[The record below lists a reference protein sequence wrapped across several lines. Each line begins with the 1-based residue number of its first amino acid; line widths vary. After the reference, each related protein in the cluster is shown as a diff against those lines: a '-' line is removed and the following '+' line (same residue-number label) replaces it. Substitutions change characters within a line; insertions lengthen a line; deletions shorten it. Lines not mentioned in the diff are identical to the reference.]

1 MADVTGTIG
10 NEHVEL
16 NNAATEATLKLL
28 LAAITGGN
36 AKAAENIKSIATKAG
51 LDPATVSK
59 ANDGLKN
66 SAVAGEKSTG
76 VFNRVAATGASAAD
90 GLTKLGTSLSPL
102 IDKLL
107 AGTAQ
112 ASDAFGALDKLPGV
126 LGTVMGLFGKVASYQ
141 QDNMKSYQQITAAGA
156 NLGGSLTD
164 LRQAALNSYM
174 TLDQFSNLIK
184 NNSDAFTRMGGTVN
198 DGVKAFASFS
208 NGLIKSE
215 TGSQLLALGY
225 TTEQLNNGMATY
237 IAATGGRNR
246 AEMADREKLAL
257 GAKNYFEQLDALTT
271 ITGIS
276 KEEQEKAMKERAA
289 NEAWQAHLLTLSAD
303 ERAKAEAAAA
313 EARARGG
320 KGAEQALMSA
330 AMGFPPMTKAAQ
342 EYTAVARNGAAATT
356 NLVKDIK
363 DSSKTVK
370 DVQRDGAAIT
380 AGLAKD
386 GRDNAQVFKA
396 LVMQGGDLA
405 QTAGQALG
413 AANKT
418 QNQGIKDATDARA
431 QLEQVQQEQRKRQAD
446 SQAKQMAETDKAFKE
461 IGQAI
466 NDLLAPAIKWATEM
480 ISSMAK
486 GLAFI
491 ITGFNEL
498 SLGAKLLVAGITAL
512 VLWKSKE
519 LIAEKMAAAKD
530 KAASAISKA
539 KGMVPGSSPLNPL
552 YVVIVKGGAGG
563 AGGGLEDL
571 LDKGKDGKGGGT
583 KPSSGGGGKLG
594 KLAKGANM
602 LKGGVGGLVGGL
614 ALDYAADKARES
626 GNTKTAAGLDIG
638 SSALSGAGMG
648 AMMGSIVPGV
658 GTVIGGAVG
667 GLVGGAYG
675 AYQNWGGLTGK
686 KPMADGGIV
695 DKPTNALVGEAGP
708 EIVSPIKYFENLQTE
723 LVTLNKQTVEMLRFL
738 KETAEHTRNTAD
750 ATKGLGGDLFK
761 F

>member
-10 NEHVEL
+10 SEYVEL

-28 LAAITGGN
+28 LAAVTGGN
-36 AKAAENIKSIATKAG
+36 AKANINSIGTKAG
-51 LDPATVSK
+51 IDPATVAK
-59 ANDGLKN
+59 VNDGLKN
-66 SAVAGEKSTG
+66 SAVAGEKSAG
-76 VFNRVAATGASAAD
+76 AFNKVAAGGASAAQ
-90 GLTKLGTSLSPL
+90 GLDRLSTSLSPL

-112 ASDAFGALDKLPGV
+112 ASDAFGALEKLPGV

-141 QDNMKSYQQITAAGA
+141 QENMKTYQQITASGA

-174 TLDQFSNLIK
+174 SLDQFSNLIK
-184 NNSDAFTRMGGTVN
+184 NNSDAFSRMGGTVN
-198 DGVKAFASFS
+198 DGVKAFTVFS
-208 NGLIKSE
+208 NSLLKSE
-215 TGSQLLALGY
+215 TGSQLLALGI
-225 TTEQLNNGMATY
+225 TTEGFNNGMASY

-246 AEMADREKLAL
+246 AEMADRDKLAA
-257 GAKNYFEQLDALTT
+257 GAKNYFEQLDALAT
-271 ITGIS
+271 ITGVS
-276 KEEQEKAMKERAA
+276 REEQEKSMKERAA
-289 NEAWQAHLLTLSAD
+289 NEAWQAHLGTLSVE

-313 EARARGG
+313 EARNRGG

-342 EYTAVARNGAAATT
+342 EYTAVARNSNAATM

-370 DVQRDGAAIT
+370 DIQNNGAAIT
-380 AGLAKD
+380 SGLAKD
-386 GRDNAQVFKA
+386 GRENTQVMKA
-396 LVMQGGDLA
+396 LAMQGGDLSEIS
-405 QTAGQALG
+405 TKSL
-413 AANKT
+413 AAMNKAK
-418 QNQGIKDATDARA
+418 NQEIKSDADARA
-431 QLEQVQQEQRKRQAD
+431 QLEQVQAEQRKRMAD

-461 IGQAI
+461 TGQAI
-466 NDLLAPAIKWATEM
+466 NDLLGPAIKWATEM
-480 ISSMAK
+480 IATMSK

-498 SLGAKLLVAGITAL
+498 HIGLKLLIAAAAAL
-512 VLWKSKE
+512 ALWKGKE
-519 LIAEKMAAAKD
+519 LIAEKLAAAKD
-530 KAASAISKA
+530 KATSAISKA
-539 KGMVPGSSPLNPL
+539 KGMVPGSTPMNPL
-552 YVVIVKGGAGG
+552 FVTIVKGPGG
-563 AGGGLEDL
+563 AGSGGTPDL
-571 LDKGKDGKGGGT
+571 PDKSKPDTT
-583 KPSSGGGGKLG
+583 KPSTGGGKASKLG
-594 KLAKGANM
+594 KLANAA
-602 LKGGVGGLVGGL
+602 KGGVGGLAGGL
-614 ALDYAADKARES
+614 VLDYAADKARES
-626 GNTKTAAGLDIG
+626 GNEKTAAGLDIG

-695 DKPTNALVGEAGP
+695 DRPTNALVGEAGP

-738 KETAEHTRNTAD
+738 KETAEQTRNTAE
-750 ATKGLGGDLFK
+750 ATKGLSGDLFK

>member
-1 MADVTGTIG
+1 
-10 NEHVEL
+10 
-16 NNAATEATLKLL
+16 
-28 LAAITGGN
+28 
-36 AKAAENIKSIATKAG
+36 
-51 LDPATVSK
+51 
-59 ANDGLKN
+59 
-66 SAVAGEKSTG
+66 
-76 VFNRVAATGASAAD
+76 
-90 GLTKLGTSLSPL
+90 
-102 IDKLL
+102 
-107 AGTAQ
+107 
-112 ASDAFGALDKLPGV
+112 
-126 LGTVMGLFGKVASYQ
+126 
-141 QDNMKSYQQITAAGA
+141 
-156 NLGGSLTD
+156 
-164 LRQAALNSYM
+164 
-174 TLDQFSNLIK
+174 
-184 NNSDAFTRMGGTVN
+184 
-198 DGVKAFASFS
+198 
-208 NGLIKSE
+208 
-215 TGSQLLALGY
+215 
-225 TTEQLNNGMATY
+225 
-237 IAATGGRNR
+237 
-246 AEMADREKLAL
+246 
-257 GAKNYFEQLDALTT
+257 
-271 ITGIS
+271 
-276 KEEQEKAMKERAA
+276 
-289 NEAWQAHLLTLSAD
+289 
-303 ERAKAEAAAA
+303 
-313 EARARGG
+313 
-320 KGAEQALMSA
+320 
-330 AMGFPPMTKAAQ
+330 
-342 EYTAVARNGAAATT
+342 
-356 NLVKDIK
+356 
-363 DSSKTVK
+363 
-370 DVQRDGAAIT
+370 
-380 AGLAKD
+380 
-386 GRDNAQVFKA
+386 
-396 LVMQGGDLA
+396 
-405 QTAGQALG
+405 
-413 AANKT
+413 
-418 QNQGIKDATDARA
+418 
-431 QLEQVQQEQRKRQAD
+431 
-446 SQAKQMAETDKAFKE
+446 
-461 IGQAI
+461 
-466 NDLLAPAIKWATEM
+466 M

>member
-51 LDPATVSK
+51 LDPATVAK

-126 LGTVMGLFGKVASYQ
+126 LGTVMGLFGKVAAYQ
-141 QDNMKSYQQITAAGA
+141 QDNMKEYQKITAAGA

-174 TLDQFSNLIK
+174 TLNQFSDLIK
-184 NNSDAFTRMGGTVN
+184 NNGDAFTRMGGTVN
-198 DGVKAFASFS
+198 DGVKAFATFS
-208 NGLIKSE
+208 NSLIKSE

-246 AEMADREKLAL
+246 AEMQDREKLAL
-257 GAKNYFEQLDALTT
+257 GAKNYFEQLDALAT

-276 KEEQEKAMKERAA
+276 KEEQEKSMKERAA
-289 NEAWQAHLLTLSAD
+289 NEAYQSYMSGLSIE
-303 ERAKAEAAAA
+303 ERAKAEAGAA

-320 KGAEQALMSA
+320 KGAEQAFMSA
-330 AMGFPPMTKAAQ
+330 AMGLPPMTKAAQ
-342 EYTAVARNGAAATT
+342 EYTAVARNSNAATM

-370 DVQRDGAAIT
+370 DVQTNAAAIT
-380 AGLAKD
+380 SGLAKD
-386 GRDNAQVFKA
+386 GRENQGVMRA
-396 LVMQGGDLA
+396 LSMQGGDLA
-405 QTAGQALG
+405 EISNKSL
-413 AANKT
+413 AAATKAK
-418 QNQGIKDATDARA
+418 NQDIKSDADARA
-431 QLEQVQQEQRKRQAD
+431 QLEQVQAEQRKRMAD

-480 ISSMAK
+480 ITTMSK

-498 SLGAKLLVAGITAL
+498 SLGTKLLVAGITAL

-519 LIAEKMAAAKD
+519 LIAEKMAMAKD
-530 KAASAISKA
+530 KASSAISKA
-539 KGMVPGSSPLNPL
+539 KGMVPGSTPMNPL
-552 YVVIVKGGAGG
+552 FVTIVKGGAGG
-563 AGGGLEDL
+563 AGGGLDDL

-583 KPSSGGGGKLG
+583 KPSTGGGGGGKLG
-594 KLAKGANM
+594 KLANAA
-602 LKGGVGGLVGGL
+602 KGGVGGLVGGL

-708 EIVSPIKYFENLQTE
+708 EVVSPIKYFENLQTE